1 MRRQCRVPKRRP
13 RGDGSRGPRS
23 SSPVPAPR
31 SRCSGPSS
39 TPPKPCGQGS
49 LAALATMCI
58 LVASAALAGYAAGL
72 LFDDVRAWALA
83 HAALPLCNLALAPPA
98 TTVGAAVMLCAHQ
111 AAASRYGG
119 EANETIRFTSADHQY
134 DWVGER
140 NRLIAA
146 ASDSARRLQE
156 ELAKHGELIR
166 KRAHGWVAL
175 GAQSRDR
182 GVCRCLGAI
191 RWVGLMPDIRT
202 QPHIGARAEAQDHP
216 QMSPR
221 PRSAQP
227 AAVIGRP
234 DADEPGEEDEHRDAN
249 W

>member
-119 EANETIRFTSADHQY
+119 EANETIRFMVPLNAASPRARRSGGPEKAPLRSESPAPLRSESPAGRPNPAPRGVGVGPGDGWASPPPGNARRPVSKRPMSDIYGSAP
-134 DWVGER
+134 R
-140 NRLIAA
+140 AA
-146 ASDSARRLQE
+146 AAEQRHAAGRLSNSSKE
-156 ELAKHGELIR
+156 R
-166 KRAHGWVAL
+166 KVCDATTTCP
-175 GAQSRDR
+175 SRPS
-182 GVCRCLGAI
+182 LPF
-191 RWVGLMPDIRT
+191 L
-202 QPHIGARAEAQDHP
+202 
-216 QMSPR
+216 
-221 PRSAQP
+221 
-227 AAVIGRP
+227 
-234 DADEPGEEDEHRDAN
+234 
-249 W
+249 